1 MAAKMTIEKAKKRIQ
16 QLKKEIDKIRY
27 AYHVLDKQI
36 VSDAVKDSL
45 QYELQE
51 LEQKF
56 PDLITPDSPSQRVG
70 GEPLDKFQKVRHE
83 VPMLSLN
90 DVFSFQEMQSWL
102 ERLQRIKV
110 AGFEKEMKDG
120 FYAELKM
127 DGLAVSLEYENGIFV
142 RGSTRGDGITGED
155 VTHNLKT
162 IEAIPLK
169 LKIENLLSS
178 KARVLRRQSLKI
190 SPKIE
195 VRGEVF
201 MSKKALDEVNR
212 QQAKKDLPKFANPR
226 NAAAGSIRQ
235 LNPKITASR
244 YLDCFIY
251 EIVTNLGQKTHHQV
265 HQIVRQLGFKI
276 NPEDRHCRDFN
287 EVEKFHQSWIG
298 GRKKLPYNTDGVV
311 VVVNN
316 LGLLQKL
323 GVVGKAPRGIIAY
336 KFPAAQA
343 QTIIEDIKVQ
353 VGRTGTLTPVAY
365 LRPVSVSGVTI
376 SRATLHN
383 EDEISKKDVRIGDT
397 VIVQRAGDVIPEVV
411 SSLKDM
417 RTGEEKIFHF
427 PKKCPL
433 CGSQVVR
440 LKGQAAYKCL
450 DPQCF
455 VRKFKNM
462 LHFVSKAA
470 FDMPGLGPKILNKF
484 IQGGLVKDAADLFTL
499 TQGDIAP
506 LERFAE
512 KSAQNIVDSI
522 KAAKTVPL
530 HKFLFALGILQV
542 GEKAAQ
548 ELALSL
554 NRRLAKEKKA
564 PKIENY
570 LKMIQN
576 MSVQELQ
583 QLPDFGPKISQ
594 SIYDYFQNS
603 DNVKLLKKL
612 GNADVAIEAG
622 AKETAGV
629 KLQGR
634 IFVFTGTLA
643 DITREEAKEMVIQK
657 GGEVSESVSK
667 KTSYV
672 VAGLEPGSKYEEAK
686 KLGVKILSEK
696 EFLKIILQK

>member
-1 MAAKMTIEKAKKRIQ
+1 
-16 QLKKEIDKIRY
+16 
-27 AYHVLDKQI
+27 
-36 VSDAVKDSL
+36 
-45 QYELQE
+45 
-51 LEQKF
+51 
-56 PDLITPDSPSQRVG
+56 
-70 GEPLDKFQKVRHE
+70 
-83 VPMLSLN
+83 
-90 DVFSFQEMQSWL
+90 
-102 ERLQRIKV
+102 
-110 AGFEKEMKDG
+110 
-120 FYAELKM
+120 
-127 DGLAVSLEYENGIFV
+127 
-142 RGSTRGDGITGED
+142 
-155 VTHNLKT
+155 
-162 IEAIPLK
+162 
-169 LKIENLLSS
+169 
-178 KARVLRRQSLKI
+178 
-190 SPKIE
+190 
-195 VRGEVF
+195 
-201 MSKKALDEVNR
+201 
-212 QQAKKDLPKFANPR
+212 
-226 NAAAGSIRQ
+226 
-235 LNPKITASR
+235 
-244 YLDCFIY
+244 
-251 EIVTNLGQKTHHQV
+251 
-265 HQIVRQLGFKI
+265 
-276 NPEDRHCRDFN
+276 
-287 EVEKFHQSWIG
+287 
-298 GRKKLPYNTDGVV
+298 
-311 VVVNN
+311 
-316 LGLLQKL
+316 
-323 GVVGKAPRGIIAY
+323 
-336 KFPAAQA
+336 
-343 QTIIEDIKVQ
+343 
-353 VGRTGTLTPVAY
+353 
-365 LRPVSVSGVTI
+365 
-376 SRATLHN
+376 
-383 EDEISKKDVRIGDT
+383 
-397 VIVQRAGDVIPEVV
+397 
-411 SSLKDM
+411 M